1 MLLSRYEQLLK
12 ECSPKLHI
20 KRYGSSMAA
29 VHNGNQHICR
39 VPQGEINA
47 NNTFEIKKGWADQ
60 YVSNFNPSGE
70 YRYKLMTRRGRIE
83 TAQILY
89 TQRLISFPQISKL
102 S

>member
-1 MLLSRYEQLLK
+1 MLLSQYETLLQ
-12 ECSPKLHI
+12 ECNPSLRI

-29 VHNGNQHICR
+29 VHQGSKHICR

-60 YVSNFNPSGE
+60 YMSNFNPAGE

-89 TQRLISFPQISKL
+89 TQGLISFPQISKL

>member
-1 MLLSRYEQLLK
+1 MLLSRYEQLLQ
-12 ECSPKLHI
+12 ECNPKLRI

-29 VHNGNQHICR
+29 VHEGNRHVCR

-47 NNTFEIKKGWADQ
+47 NNTFETKIGWADQ
-60 YVSNFNPSGE
+60 YMNNFNPSGE

-89 TQRLISFPQISKL
+89 TQGLITFPQISKL